1 MNFQSDQ
8 KRKVIKALLEYEK
21 VKVLA
26 YLFNELNDKEMI
38 AFIKLL
44 VKKNEKD
51 ILNKIFI
58 KYKNKKIKLTE
69 EQASLILDY
78 YKNELGDKMNNQLKE
93 FFSLNKE

>member
-1 MNFQSDQ
+1 M
-8 KRKVIKALLEYEK
+8 IKALLEYEK